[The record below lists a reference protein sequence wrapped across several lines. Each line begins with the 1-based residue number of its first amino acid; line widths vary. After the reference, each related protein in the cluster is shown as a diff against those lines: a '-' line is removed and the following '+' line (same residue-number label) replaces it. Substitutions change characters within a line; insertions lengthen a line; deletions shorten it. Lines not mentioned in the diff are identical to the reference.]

1 MRTIAFV
8 NNKGGVGKTT
18 SAENIAYIF
27 ATFYKQRVLFV
38 DADAQGNSTRDLLS
52 GLNADHG
59 VVDVLRGDGDHS
71 VIHHTDIPGLDIIPA
86 NAALSEF
93 ELEALVSK
101 ESNDFQ
107 RLRTYLDTVNRF
119 GGYDI
124 CIIDCPPSYANIS
137 CINAIAAADGIVI
150 PMDASCY
157 SAIGMTKL
165 VGQINSLRGIIPGIR
180 VSGALITMWHNCP
193 VVQDAEQYI
202 RESAPIPVFQ
212 TKIRRTPKAIESTW
226 AGQTTQ
232 EWSPFSSAARDYR
245 QFAAELIMKE
255 GLSCGI

>member
-1 MRTIAFV
+1 MRTLAFV

-27 ATFYKQRVLFV
+27 ANFYKMRVLFV
-38 DADAQGNSTRDLLS
+38 DTDSQANSTRDILS
-52 GLNADHG
+52 GSDMEHG
-59 VVDVLRGDGDHS
+59 VVDILKGDNTQN

-86 NAALSEF
+86 NTALSEF
-93 ELEALVSK
+93 ELESLISK
-101 ESNDFQ
+101 EPNDFQ
-107 RLRTYLDTVNRF
+107 RLRSYLDEVKRF

-124 CIIDCPPSYANIS
+124 CIIDCPPSYASVS

-165 VGQINSLRGIIPGIR
+165 VAQINSLRGIIPSIR

-193 VVQDAEQYI
+193 VVLDAEQYI
-202 RESAPIPVFQ
+202 RESSPIPIFQ

-232 EWSPFSSAARDYR
+232 EWSPFCSAARDYR
-245 QFAAELIMKE
+245 QFAAELIVKE
-255 GLSCGI
+255 GLNCGI